1 MVAGRGEVRRLD
13 RDLVIHLRE
22 QHENLSG
29 DLQRLQLLLDLSER
43 LATESDVRVACREIL
58 HAAVRLLAADAGT
71 LRILDAATGDLMLLA
86 QYGLDDRLT
95 GLERVS
101 LASKFPNDPAPQTHE
116 HDIVYFDDDST
127 DPASPWR
134 LYREAG
140 LGSAQAFWLRSRAG
154 QPLGLMTL
162 HWRGRHEPI
171 ERERRFLDALA
182 RQAGDALERRRFEE
196 SLRDSEALLTE
207 ELAELKLLQDVSTRL
222 IEADD
227 VGALLQQLLEATVAL
242 MHSDCGSVQV
252 LDETR
257 DELRMLAWQGL
268 DEAAARHWMIVRAG
282 STTACDEALRLG
294 RRVVVRDVAE
304 WAALAQ
310 VDRAH
315 LGRCGI
321 RALQSTPLLSRSG
334 GFVGVLSTH
343 WRTPT
348 EPTERQ
354 LRLLD
359 VIARQAADLIER
371 RRAEEKLR
379 ASDRRKDEFLA
390 TLAHELRNPLAPLR
404 HGVQIARMRS
414 RSDESFQRVVEMM
427 DRQLSHLVRLVDDLL
442 DVGRI
447 HSGKLELR
455 KRTVSLNEV
464 VVNAIEGCHARLDA
478 QQQEVTLQPTAA
490 SLRVRADADRLVQVF
505 TNLLSNASK
514 FSPPRTRIHVT
525 LARERDQAVVA
536 VRDEGVGIEADDLG
550 RVFDLFSQVRA
561 HQGRADGG
569 LGIGLAIVRS
579 LVQLHGGSVDV
590 SSPGTGRGSIF
601 TVRLPLVPLPA
612 SGPTVTSDMLA
623 AASTTPRRVLVV
635 DDNVDAGDS
644 LVALLG
650 LLGHDVSVARDGYG
664 AVEQARARTPELVF
678 LDLGMPGI
686 DGLETARRLRA
697 LPGGRDIVIA
707 ALTGWGLA
715 ADRQRTREAGFD
727 LHIVKPVDD
736 AALVHAFDCVKAE
749 GSHRRH

>member
-1 MVAGRGEVRRLD
+1 
-13 RDLVIHLRE
+13 
-22 QHENLSG
+22 
-29 DLQRLQLLLDLSER
+29 
-43 LATESDVRVACREIL
+43 
-58 HAAVRLLAADAGT
+58 
-71 LRILDAATGDLMLLA
+71 LRILDKASGDLLLLA

-95 GLERVS
+95 GLDRVS
-101 LASKFPNDPAPQTHE
+101 MASKFPNDPAPETHE

-140 LGSAQAFWLRSRAG
+140 LGSAQVFWLRNRAG

-162 HWRGRHEPI
+162 QWRGRHEPI

-182 RQAGDALERRRFEE
+182 RQAGDALERRRIEE
-196 SLRDSEALLTE
+196 DLRASEALLTE
-207 ELAELKLLQDVSTRL
+207 ELEELKLLQDVSTRL

-227 VGALLQQLLEATVAL
+227 VGALLRRLLEATVAL
-242 MHSDCGSVQV
+242 MHSDCGTVQV
-252 LDETR
+252 LDEAR
-257 DELRMLAWQGL
+257 DELRLLAWQGL
-268 DEAAARHWMIVRAG
+268 DEAAARHWTVVQAG
-282 STTACDEALRLG
+282 SRTACDDALQFG

-304 WAALAQ
+304 WAGLAP
-310 VDRAH
+310 VDRMH
-315 LGRCGI
+315 LDRCGI
-321 RALQSTPLLSRSG
+321 HAVQSTPLLSRSG

-354 LRLLD
+354 SRLLD

-371 RRAEEKLR
+371 RRAEETLR

-414 RSDESFQRVVEMM
+414 QSDESLQRVVEMM
-427 DRQLSHLVRLVDDLL
+427 DRQLTHLVRLVDDLL

-505 TNLLSNASK
+505 ANLLSNASK
-514 FSPPRTRIHVT
+514 FSPPRTRIHVA

-536 VRDEGVGIEADDLG
+536 VRDEGVGIEAEDLG
-550 RVFDLFSQVRA
+550 RVFELFSQVRA

-579 LVQLHGGSVDV
+579 LVQLHGGSVEV
-590 SSPGTGRGSIF
+590 ASPGTGRGSTF
-601 TVRLPLVPLPA
+601 TVRLPLMPLPA
-612 SGPTVTSDMLA
+612 AGPAAGSESLA
-623 AASTTPRRVLVV
+623 VASMTPRRVLVV

-650 LLGHDVSVARDGYG
+650 LLGHDVSVARDGYQ
-664 AVEQARARTPELVF
+664 AVEQARACTPDLVF

-686 DGLETARRLRA
+686 DGFETARRLRA
-697 LPGGRDIVIA
+697 LPGGRDVVIA

-715 ADRQRTREAGFD
+715 ADRLRTREAGFD

-736 AALVHAFDCVKAE
+736 AALMHALDQVESAR
-749 GSHRRH
+749 GAHRRP